1 MTRICIVR
9 KSDGRIFEDVTINP
23 DGSAIVN
30 DNGAS
35 VVIPHGDYEEILC
48 PEPEPDN
55 DTPGF

>member
-9 KSDGRIFEDVTINP
+9 KGDGRIFEDVTINP

-30 DNGAS
+30 DNGAP
-35 VVIPHGDYEEILC
+35 VVIPHGDYEEIPC
-48 PEPEPDN
+48 PAREPDN